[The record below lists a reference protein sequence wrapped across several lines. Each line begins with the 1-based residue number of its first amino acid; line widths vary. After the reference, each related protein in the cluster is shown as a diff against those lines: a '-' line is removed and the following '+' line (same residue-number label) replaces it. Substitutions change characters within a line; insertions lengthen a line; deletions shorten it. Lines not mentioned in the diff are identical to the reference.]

1 MCRAPATFEFDC
13 MRFDTIVNLWPMGV
27 PASKDASFDESCQA
41 YGNCVNLCIVPL
53 DAVYVYTIPNYAIEC
68 TCTAGAAVNYFVCRV
83 EPNYA
88 DCNFG
93 YIYVLSESLRER
105 TDVYIY
111 IYIYIYI

>member
-1 MCRAPATFEFDC
+1 MAK
-13 MRFDTIVNLWPMGV
+13 GV

-41 YGNCVNLCIVPL
+41 YGNCVNLCLVPL
-53 DAVYVYTIPNYAIEC
+53 DVVYVYTIPNYAIEC

-93 YIYVLSESLRER
+93 YIYIYIYIYIYVLSESLRER

-111 IYIYIYI
+111 I